1 MGRKLLS
8 KPDSEE
14 GFDMISTWFN
24 NCVEHHN
31 VACSNIHSPRPPIVT
46 IPAAA
51 TQSTLV
57 ATSSIIKNMRSKL
70 KAAARKS
77 SFATKPATGPPIEPP
92 AKPKVPHG
100 LVKQLTT
107 LWPTRLIYVG
117 NASGCK
123 EARLVETG
131 RLLSLKNIQYTTLSH
146 CWGNSKPAIT
156 TKETLPERMS
166 SISVSALPKTFREAI
181 EITRHL
187 GIEYLWID
195 SLCIIQD
202 CPEDWRTE
210 SNKMGQV
217 YSCSSLTICA
227 AGARD
232 SYEGCFVERPPMPA
246 IQVVSGVY
254 VSEYVEMIPFW
265 SPEAVDTRAWCLQE
279 LALSPRVLMCGSRM
293 MAWRC
298 EETTIIEQARQSM
311 GLPRYDLR
319 IDPKLLTRNWN
330 DVVENYSR
338 RNLSQSRDKLVAIS
352 GLARKFANESTDQYL
367 AGLWKRTLFTDLLWR
382 VDVQVETKLPRISH
396 STSYRAPSW
405 SWASLDGPVI
415 FTRETRFDWEPL
427 ALLVEANVVLGAED
441 PFGEVVGGL
450 LRIRGPLVLVTCRN
464 TNSKAY
470 PACFPLSSDSAEEED
485 SNNRCAS
492 CWFDIRDEMDWSNT
506 SVFCLRIAQT
516 YGLVLCPVGDS
527 GENFRR
533 VGVANWPLGSWW
545 KLDCPDTEIS
555 II

>member
-1 MGRKLLS
+1 
-8 KPDSEE
+8 
-14 GFDMISTWFN
+14 
-24 NCVEHHN
+24 
-31 VACSNIHSPRPPIVT
+31 
-46 IPAAA
+46 
-51 TQSTLV
+51 
-57 ATSSIIKNMRSKL
+57 
-70 KAAARKS
+70 
-77 SFATKPATGPPIEPP
+77 
-92 AKPKVPHG
+92 
-100 LVKQLTT
+100 
-107 LWPTRLIYVG
+107 
-117 NASGCK
+117 
-123 EARLVETG
+123 
-131 RLLSLKNIQYTTLSH
+131 
-146 CWGNSKPAIT
+146 
-156 TKETLPERMS
+156 
-166 SISVSALPKTFREAI
+166 
-181 EITRHL
+181 
-187 GIEYLWID
+187 
-195 SLCIIQD
+195 LCIIQD

-298 EETTIIEQARQSM
+298 EETTIIEQGRQSIS
-311 GLPRYDLR
+311 LPRYDLR

-352 GLARKFANESTDQYL
+352 GLARKFANESTEQYL

-382 VDVQVETKLPRISH
+382 VDVQVDTKLPRISH

-450 LRIRGPLVLVTCRN
+450 LRIRGPLALVTCRN

-470 PACFPLSSDSAEEED
+470 PACFPLSSDSAEEVD

-533 VGVANWPLGSWW
+533 VGIANWPLGSWW
-545 KLDCPDTEIS
+545 KLDCPNTEIS